1 MEIMLFKSNHKIYF
15 VNNKVSSI
23 TIKSLK
29 GLSVMYEVMVSHTCQ
44 LRVDTFIMV
53 KNSKDIQFMHVA
65 SFIQL
70 SKSHKEKSA
79 QTASNLL
86 YDLFFFFYMRL
97 FSPVSHLK
105 FHFIYYII
113 IRFLNLLCKFF
124 RLKKI
129 A

>member
-86 YDLFFFFYMRL
+86 HDLFFFYMRL
-97 FSPVSHLK
+97 FSPVSHPK
-105 FHFIYYII
+105 FHFIYDYY
-113 IRFLNLLCKFF
+113 N
-124 RLKKI
+124 
-129 A
+129 